1 MARDSGWKGRSA
13 RRTWM
18 LRLLLVAVVLFVA
31 WLFGL
36 LLFAASLPTAASQP
50 NRKTDA
56 IVVLTG
62 GSGRLHQGLELLA
75 QNKASKLF
83 VSGVYRGVEVE
94 ELLTVSQQSP
104 QELECCV
111 VLGYEADNTHGN
123 ALETARWM
131 KQENYTSLRLVTATY
146 HMPRSLLEF
155 RRVMPETEILP
166 HPVMSRNF
174 KQQDWWRWRG
184 SAGLLATEYS
194 KFLVA
199 VLGSLLPVGR
209 G

>member
-111 VLGYEADNTHGN
+111 VLGYEADNTRGN

>member
-18 LRLLLVAVVLFVA
+18 LRLLLVAVVLSVA

-50 NRKTDA
+50 DRKTDA